1 MASRTRLAQAYYDLA
16 VLLDAGVPILRSLDM
31 VIQGR
36 QGHLKQVFS
45 RIRESLSKG
54 SSLAEA
60 MGKQRHVFPEMDR
73 LLVEAAETAGSLN
86 DSFKMLSQWHEFVC
100 RITRRIRMGLMYPF
114 FILHVA
120 AFVLGFPSL
129 VLGKINLL
137 EYLRQAAGVLLFLY
151 VPLGVVLLILSLQG
165 RAYWL
170 RLPLDYL
177 VLWIPWLG
185 KAIYHL
191 SICRYAKAFS
201 MLYRAGVPISECT
214 ERATVA
220 TGNVIVAQL
229 FEGGIASV
237 RAGGMACDGFSK
249 RLPTEYRQLWQ
260 IGEESGELDRTVDK
274 IAEVSA
280 YRADQLFTTFAF
292 WLPRIIYFIIL
303 GVMAMM
309 IVQLWTE
316 IYSGLGAF

>member
-1 MASRTRLAQAYYDLA
+1 
-16 VLLDAGVPILRSLDM
+16 
-31 VIQGR
+31 
-36 QGHLKQVFS
+36 
-45 RIRESLSKG
+45 
-54 SSLAEA
+54 
-60 MGKQRHVFPEMDR
+60 
-73 LLVEAAETAGSLN
+73 
-86 DSFKMLSQWHEFVC
+86 
-100 RITRRIRMGLMYPF
+100 
-114 FILHVA
+114 
-120 AFVLGFPSL
+120 
-129 VLGKINLL
+129 
-137 EYLRQAAGVLLFLY
+137 
-151 VPLGVVLLILSLQG
+151 
-165 RAYWL
+165 
-170 RLPLDYL
+170 